1 MHREFVFGG
10 EVKFVEGYFGKSG
23 LLEKGQVTWGGGY
36 FGSYNRHMGI
46 ASRAYFGK

>member
-23 LLEKGQVTWGGGY
+23 LLA
-36 FGSYNRHMGI
+36 N
-46 ASRAYFGK
+46 ASSSSI

>member
-23 LLEKGQVTWGGGY
+23 LLE
-36 FGSYNRHMGI
+36 N
-46 ASRAYFGK
+46 ASSSI